1 MSGPLPARQNSEL
14 MYNDAMNEYILEN
27 GHDIDTSQL
36 QTGFVPDEE
45 FSTAHRTMTFACHD
59 VLVRMDG
66 KYLLVNRDN
75 VPAKDILW
83 PLGGRVLRGVSAEKS
98 LTDKVRKEAGLEL
111 QNIQFL
117 GIARTMFETDPWD
130 HGKGTDTL
138 NLMYVADGVG
148 DVALDKLHSAPTWV
162 TSGEYRDQLRAT
174 LHPYVVEMMDKA
186 LELA

>member
-1 MSGPLPARQNSEL
+1 MH
-14 MYNDAMNEYILEN
+14 EYSIEN
-27 GHDIDTSQL
+27 GHEIDGNQL
-36 QTGFVPDEE
+36 RTGFVPDDE

-83 PLGGRVLRGVSAEKS
+83 PLGGRVLRGVPAEQS
-98 LTDKVRKEAGLEL
+98 LADKVRKEAGLEL

-117 GIARTMFETDPWD
+117 GVARTLFETDPWD

-162 TSGEYRDQLRAT
+162 SEEDYQGQLRDT

-186 LELA
+186 LAQA